1 MSTPIITNTIPSW
14 MITLCVVLPIVFLL
28 IGVIGTFFFARR
40 MFQKQ
45 LKENPPIT
53 EKMIRVMFAQMGRK
67 ASEKQIKSVMN
78 SMNKAK

>member
-1 MSTPIITNTIPSW
+1 MLSTGAIIGIC
-14 MITLCVVLPIVFLL
+14 IAIAIVCFL
-28 IGVIGTFFFARR
+28 IGGILAFFISKK

-67 ASEKQIKSVMN
+67 ASEKQIRSVMN
-78 SMNKAK
+78 SMNKAR